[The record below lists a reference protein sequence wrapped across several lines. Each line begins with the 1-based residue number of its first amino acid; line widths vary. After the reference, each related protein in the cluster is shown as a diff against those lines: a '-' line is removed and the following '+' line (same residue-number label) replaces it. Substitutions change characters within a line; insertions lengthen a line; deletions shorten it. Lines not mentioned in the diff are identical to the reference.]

1 MDIYV
6 LNQDNERLDII
17 DTYQSAIWHL
27 VEAVKPSHSIG

>member
-6 LNQDNERLDII
+6 LNQDCERLDII

-27 VEAVKPSHSIG
+27 KYYDAGEF